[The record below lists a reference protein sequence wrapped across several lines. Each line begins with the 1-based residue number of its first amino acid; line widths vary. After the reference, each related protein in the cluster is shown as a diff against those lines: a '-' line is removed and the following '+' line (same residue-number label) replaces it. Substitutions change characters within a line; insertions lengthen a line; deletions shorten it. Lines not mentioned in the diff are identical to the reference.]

1 MDVDVNTWWEGAGGL
16 GFEVVREKVFIP
28 VPLVYLK
35 ALGGLALG

>member
-1 MDVDVNTWWEGAGGL
+1 VGGSGGL
-16 GFEVVREKVFIP
+16 GFEVVKKKVFIP